1 MPKKKKTRD
10 VEEILDGNI
19 DQFEKGFTGRD
30 ADDLDETI
38 RKLGR
43 YEDEEV
49 TPRPVAETDRETPP
63 AEEDLR
69 PGTSCVWRFEGM
81 TARSYAGRSGRR
93 RETASRSTA
102 ASAV

>member
-1 MPKKKKTRD
+1 MPKKKKTPD
-10 VEEILDGNI
+10 VEDILDGNI
-19 DQFEKGFTGRD
+19 SQFEKGFAGRA

-49 TPRPVAETDRETPP
+49 TPRPVAETDREALP

-69 PGTSCVWRFEGM
+69 
-81 TARSYAGRSGRR
+81 ARNILRVEIRGDDC
-93 RETASRSTA
+93 EI
-102 ASAV
+102 V